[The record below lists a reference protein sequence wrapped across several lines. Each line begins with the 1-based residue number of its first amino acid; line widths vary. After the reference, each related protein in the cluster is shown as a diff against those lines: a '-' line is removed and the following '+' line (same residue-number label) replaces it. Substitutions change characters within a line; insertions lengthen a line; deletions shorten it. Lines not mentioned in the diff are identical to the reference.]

1 MVPPTTRRAGPS
13 GRVLVAAAL
22 TTVLAVAALFVV
34 NRDDSGAGD
43 PRPGRD
49 DPSHY
54 TVREGDTLTAVADLH
69 GLPPAGLMD
78 ALGMTLA
85 DSLQPGDVLE
95 IPPVPVGIHEW
106 PHRLADDPIRAQ
118 QNVWF
123 EHWAAEYHVPTSL
136 LQSLAWTVSSWDNTT
151 VGGDGDMGIGRIDL
165 DLVSWINEELIAGD
179 TRVDPRSPEG
189 NVQLMAAYLGHL
201 LEVTGG
207 DHANAVA
214 TYYLDRQEPTDSP
227 WDLGLR
233 SFVTGV
239 LSRVPDFEAPPPP
252 AATTTT
258 TTTTTAPD

>member
-1 MVPPTTRRAGPS
+1 VVPPTTRRAGPS
-13 GRVLVAAAL
+13 NRVLVAAAL
-22 TTVLAVAALFVV
+22 TTIVAVAALLVV
-34 NRDDSGAGD
+34 SRNDSGAGD
-43 PRPGRD
+43 PLPERD
-49 DPSHY
+49 GPSLY

-69 GLPPAGLMD
+69 GLPVATLMD
-78 ALGMTLA
+78 ALGLTLA
-85 DSLQPGDVLE
+85 DSLEPGEVLE
-95 IPPVPVGIHEW
+95 IPPLPVEGHEW
-106 PHRLADDPIRAQ
+106 PHRLVDDPIRAQ

-136 LQSLAWTVSSWDNTT
+136 LQALAWTVSSWDNTT

-165 DLVSWINEELIAGD
+165 ELVGWINEELIPGD
-179 TRVDPRSPEG
+179 TRVDPRAPEG

-201 LEVTGG
+201 LEATGG

-214 TYYLDRQEPTDSP
+214 TYYLDREEPTDAA

-252 AATTTT
+252 SAT